1 MPFDF
6 DDVIP
11 PDLFAKQR
19 REDMLRE
26 AAQREEA
33 EKRAAAESKARV
45 DATTRRAN
53 ESFLLAEYERSG
65 VSPPIVGENGLPTV
79 SLSMLLW
86 QGWRI
91 EQIGEE
97 RTLVRPAARAA
108 RPRKTRA
115 DYERENS

>member
-6 DDVIP
+6 DDVVP

-19 REDMLRE
+19 REDMLRKAE
-26 AAQREEA
+26 QLRAAEE
-33 EKRAAAESKARV
+33 RAAAEAKARV
-45 DATTRRAN
+45 DATSRRAN
-53 ESFLLAEYERSG
+53 ESFLLAEYERAG
-65 VSPPIVGENGLPTV
+65 VAPPIIDENGMPTV

-86 QGWRI
+86 QGWQI
-91 EQIGEE
+91 EQAGDE
-97 RTLVRPAARAA
+97 RTMVRPAARAA